1 MLGKHVNGDGQLV
14 SSDETDRCGYR
25 EEEPGNQSVFLLEPE
40 TDLGQF

>member
-25 EEEPGNQSVFLLEPE
+25 EEGTAEG
-40 TDLGQF
+40 